1 MKRSR
6 IVLTTTLGIAVLLGL
21 AGCGSLSDASYTAVR
36 DGAERALA
44 ATFSFSAGV
53 ANWLEE
59 PPESLEPREPACV
72 LGLRS

>member
-6 IVLTTTLGIAVLLGL
+6 IVLTTPLVIAALLGL
-21 AGCGSLSDASYTAVR
+21 AGCSPVSDASYTAVR

-44 ATFSFSAGV
+44 ATFAFSAGV

-59 PPESLEPREPACV
+59 TPEPREPACV
-72 LGLRS
+72 LGLRG